1 MDDMIRH
8 ANLVVTAWGGDLV
21 MGVARTLT
29 DFTYMGYLGRD
40 R

>member
-1 MDDMIRH
+1 MIRH
-8 ANLVVTAWGGDLV
+8 ANLVVTAWEGELL

-29 DFTYMGYLGRD
+29 DFTYVKYLGGD